1 MQIKLYHGGGET
13 TVEPPIETGPP
24 DDAAPEV
31 LINEKGETG
40 NGDPIMQI
48 SPSAAES
55 VTNPAADSY
64 YLQVASVS
72 DQMSAI
78 GSIERLKQMGHQAH
92 IAETDVDGKIWYRVQ
107 IGGFPDRVAAQMAR
121 DTLTGQGFTDTLIIK
136 NGQ

>member
-1 MQIKLYHGGGET
+1 MTPLMQIK
-13 TVEPPIETGPP
+13 
-24 DDAAPEV
+24 
-31 LINEKGETG
+31 
-40 NGDPIMQI
+40 
-48 SPSAAES
+48 PSAAES
-55 VTNPAADSY
+55 VNNPAADSY
-64 YLQVASVS
+64 HLQVQSVS